1 MKLSILDYVPLFEGD
16 TPQEALNH
24 SIELAQL
31 SEKLGYARYW
41 VAEHHQVPSV
51 VSSAPEIVM
60 AMLLEH
66 THSIHIGSGGV
77 MLPHYSAYKVA
88 EQFKIMEVKH
98 PGRIDMG
105 IGRSPSF
112 KNVNEALN
120 EFKTQKPELSQQVDD
135 LDKYFTNDTIH
146 SHRFKTLEATPYTEH
161 SPEMF
166 ILGMSE
172 QSAELAAK
180 KGLPFVI
187 AHMGQSHAN
196 LTHVIRHYKSR
207 FTEYHGHSHSP
218 YIILATFVVTAENE
232 LTIKQLLDALNVW
245 LIRINYLKQPKV
257 YPSIETAQQRHYSER
272 DREKIEKNKRR
283 IISGLPHEVAQQL
296 IQLQNEFEVD
306 EIMILPNV
314 YGHTHR
320 TKLIELIAQA
330 CLDN

>member
-1 MKLSILDYVPLFEGD
+1 
-16 TPQEALNH
+16 
-24 SIELAQL
+24 
-31 SEKLGYARYW
+31 
-41 VAEHHQVPSV
+41 
-51 VSSAPEIVM
+51 
-60 AMLLEH
+60 
-66 THSIHIGSGGV
+66 
-77 MLPHYSAYKVA
+77 
-88 EQFKIMEVKH
+88 
-98 PGRIDMG
+98 
-105 IGRSPSF
+105 
-112 KNVNEALN
+112 
-120 EFKTQKPELSQQVDD
+120 
-135 LDKYFTNDTIH
+135 
-146 SHRFKTLEATPYTEH
+146 
-161 SPEMF
+161 MF

-232 LTIKQLLDALNVW
+232 LMIKQLVDTLNLW

-257 YPSIETAQQRHYSER
+257 YPSIETTQQRHYSER

-283 IISGLPHEVAQQL
+283 MISGLPHEVAQQL
-296 IQLQNEFEVD
+296 IQLQNELEVD

-320 TKLIELIAQA
+320 TKLIELIAHA

>member
-1 MKLSILDYVPLFEGD
+1 
-16 TPQEALNH
+16 
-24 SIELAQL
+24 
-31 SEKLGYARYW
+31 
-41 VAEHHQVPSV
+41 
-51 VSSAPEIVM
+51 
-60 AMLLEH
+60 
-66 THSIHIGSGGV
+66 
-77 MLPHYSAYKVA
+77 
-88 EQFKIMEVKH
+88 
-98 PGRIDMG
+98 MG
-105 IGRSPSF
+105 WAISSF

-120 EFKTQKPELSQQVDD
+120 EFKTQKPKLSQQVDD
-135 LDKYFTNDTIH
+135 LNKYFTNDTIH

-180 KGLPFVI
+180 RLTFCDCSYGSI
-187 AHMGQSHAN
+187 ARKFMSFQ
-196 LTHVIRHYKSR
+196 HYKSR

-232 LTIKQLLDALNVW
+232 LTIKQLLDALNLW
-245 LIRINYLKQPKV
+245 LYVLTILNNLKYILLLKQHNNAIILKE
-257 YPSIETAQQRHYSER
+257 IKKNR
-272 DREKIEKNKRR
+272 KNKRR
-283 IISGLPHEVAQQL
+283 MISGLPHEVAQQL

-320 TKLIELIAQA
+320 TKLIELIAHA

>member
-135 LDKYFTNDTIH
+135 LNKYFTNDTTH

-187 AHMGQSHAN
+187 AHMGQSNAN

-232 LTIKQLLDALNVW
+232 LMIKQLVDALNLW

-272 DREKIEKNKRR
+272 DQEKIEKNKRR
-283 IISGLPHEVAQQL
+283 MISGLPHEVAQQL
-296 IQLQNEFEVD
+296 IQLQNELEVD

-320 TKLIELIAQA
+320 TKLIELIAHA

>member
-1 MKLSILDYVPLFEGD
+1 MKLSILDYVPLFESY

-31 SEKLGYARYW
+31 AEKLGYVRYW

-60 AMLLEH
+60 TMLLAH
-66 THSIHIGSGGV
+66 TRSIHIGSGGV

-98 PGRIDMG
+98 PNRIDLG

-112 KNVNEALN
+112 KNVNNALN
-120 EFKTQKPELSQQVDD
+120 EFKTHKPELSQQIDD
-135 LDKYFTNDTIH
+135 LNKYFTNNTTY
-146 SHRFKTLEATPYTEH
+146 SHRFKSLEATPYTEH
-161 SPEMF
+161 HPEMF

-180 KGLPFVI
+180 KRLPFVI
-187 AHMGQSHAN
+187 AYMGQSYTN
-196 LTHVIRHYKSR
+196 LIHIIQHYKSR
-207 FTEYHGHSHSP
+207 FLEHHGYSHSP

-232 LTIKQLLDALNVW
+232 STINKLLTALNLW

-257 YPSIETAQQRHYSER
+257 YPSIESAQQYQYSVR
-272 DREKIEKNKRR
+272 DLEKIKKNKRR
-283 IISGLPHEVAQQL
+283 IVSGLPHEVAQQL
-296 IQLQNEFEVD
+296 IQLQNDFEAD

-314 YGHTHR
+314 YGQDHR
-320 TKLIELIAQA
+320 TKLIELVAHA
-330 CLDN
+330 CLNN

>member
-120 EFKTQKPELSQQVDD
+120 EFKTQKP
-135 LDKYFTNDTIH
+135 
-146 SHRFKTLEATPYTEH
+146 
-161 SPEMF
+161 
-166 ILGMSE
+166 
-172 QSAELAAK
+172 
-180 KGLPFVI
+180 
-187 AHMGQSHAN
+187 
-196 LTHVIRHYKSR
+196 
-207 FTEYHGHSHSP
+207 
-218 YIILATFVVTAENE
+218 
-232 LTIKQLLDALNVW
+232 
-245 LIRINYLKQPKV
+245 NYL
-257 YPSIETAQQRHYSER
+257 
-272 DREKIEKNKRR
+272 NK
-283 IISGLPHEVAQQL
+283 
-296 IQLQNEFEVD
+296 
-306 EIMILPNV
+306 
-314 YGHTHR
+314 
-320 TKLIELIAQA
+320 
-330 CLDN
+330 